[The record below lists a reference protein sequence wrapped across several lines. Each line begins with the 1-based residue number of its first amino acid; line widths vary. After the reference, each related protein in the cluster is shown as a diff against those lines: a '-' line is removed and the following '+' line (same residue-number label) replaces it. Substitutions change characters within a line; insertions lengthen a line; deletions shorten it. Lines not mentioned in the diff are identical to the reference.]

1 MEEPTTTDNT
11 LSSPQIIQND
21 CRFHGSG
28 GEFFGIWIVN
38 LLLSIVTLGI
48 YSAWATVRTRKYF
61 YRNTE
66 LAGSRFDFHGKPIPI
81 LIGRIIGISIFGLY
95 SFGAYIHGLIPLA
108 VYVLVILA
116 FPWLFAKSW
125 TFRLRN
131 TSWRG
136 IHFDFRGQVGDLYR
150 RLGLYI
156 LVFAALQGLFLYFAI
171 RPSEHILWVLVGS
184 LILILILIPLIY
196 SALIDTAINNSYI
209 GNDKFELLNSQSQW
223 VRLFWKTVL
232 TYASLLAIA
241 FGGLWFIVNSDLE
254 SGSVILPFM
263 IIYLLV
269 LLAMIVPLGL
279 WQVGKL
285 NFLFGNTGI
294 NGTSFNAGLK
304 VNEYIK
310 ILFTNMLIT
319 AFSLGL
325 AYPWAAVRIARYQIE
340 HIGLFGDLDNFS
352 GTKLKDRNALGEE
365 VTSAFDMEIGL

>member
-1 MEEPTTTDNT
+1 M
-11 LSSPQIIQND
+11 
-21 CRFHGSG
+21 
-28 GEFFGIWIVN
+28 
-38 LLLSIVTLGI
+38 
-48 YSAWATVRTRKYF
+48 RTRKYF

-156 LVFAALQGLFLYFAI
+156 LVFAALQGLFLYFAL

-285 NFLFGNTGI
+285 NFLFGNTSI
-294 NGTSFNAGLK
+294 NGTSFNARLK

>member
-11 LSSPQIIQND
+11 HSSPQIIQNNG
-21 CRFHGSG
+21 RFHGSG

-38 LLLSIVTLGI
+38 LLLTILTLGI

-66 LAGSRFDFHGKPIPI
+66 LAGSRFDFHAKPIPI
-81 LIGRIIGISIFGLY
+81 LIGRIVALGLFGLY
-95 SFGAYIHGLIPLA
+95 SFGAYIHEFLSIA
-108 VYVLVILA
+108 IYMLVILA

-285 NFLFGNTGI
+285 NFLFGNTSI

>member
-81 LIGRIIGISIFGLY
+81 LIGRIIGISLFGLY

-285 NFLFGNTGI
+285 NFLFGNTSI

>member
-1 MEEPTTTDNT
+1 M
-11 LSSPQIIQND
+11 
-21 CRFHGSG
+21 
-28 GEFFGIWIVN
+28 
-38 LLLSIVTLGI
+38 
-48 YSAWATVRTRKYF
+48 
-61 YRNTE
+61 
-66 LAGSRFDFHGKPIPI
+66 
-81 LIGRIIGISIFGLY
+81 
-95 SFGAYIHGLIPLA
+95 
-108 VYVLVILA
+108 
-116 FPWLFAKSW
+116 
-125 TFRLRN
+125 RN

-156 LVFAALQGLFLYFAI
+156 LVFAALQGLFLYFAL

-241 FGGLWFIVNSDLE
+241 SGGLWFTVTSDLE
-254 SGSVILPFM
+254 SDTLILPFM

-285 NFLFGNTGI
+285 NFLFGNTSI
-294 NGTSFNAGLK
+294 NGTSFNARLK

-310 ILFTNMLIT
+310 ILFSNMLLT

>member
-81 LIGRIIGISIFGLY
+81 LIGRIIGISLFGLY

-156 LVFAALQGLFLYFAI
+156 LVFAALQGLFLYFAL
-171 RPSEHILWVLVGS
+171 RPSEHILWILVGS

-241 FGGLWFIVNSDLE
+241 SGGVWFLVNSDLE

-285 NFLFGNTGI
+285 NFLFGNTSI
-294 NGTSFNAGLK
+294 NGTSFNARLK

>member
-81 LIGRIIGISIFGLY
+81 LIGRIIGISLFGLY

-156 LVFAALQGLFLYFAI
+156 LVFAALQGLFLYFAL
-171 RPSEHILWVLVGS
+171 RPSEHILWILVGS

-241 FGGLWFIVNSDLE
+241 SGGVWFLVNSDLE

-285 NFLFGNTGI
+285 NFLFGNTSI

>member
-241 FGGLWFIVNSDLE
+241 FGGLWFLVNSDLE

-285 NFLFGNTGI
+285 NFLFGNTSI